1 MFLIGTED
9 SIQGIYKTISD
20 CAAISK
26 WAGGIGL
33 HVSNIRSKGAVINST
48 NGRSTG
54 IIPMLRVYNE
64 TAKYVNQG
72 GRRPGSIA
80 VYLEP
85 THPEILEFLE
95 LRKNHGAE
103 SMRARDLFLAL
114 WLPDLFMEAVEKDL
128 DWYLMDPVECPRLND
143 TYGEE
148 YEALFRG
155 YVSEK
160 KYRKVIKARE
170 IWKYVITS
178 QIETGTPY
186 LAYKDNIN
194 KKSNQ
199 KNYGIIRSS
208 NLCCEIVQY
217 SDNKEYSVCTLASIG
232 LPKFVE
238 DGVFNFE
245 KLGEI
250 MDIVVRNLN
259 KVIDINFYPV
269 PETRT
274 SNLRHRPMGIGVQG
288 LADVFALMKLPFDS
302 EEAIQLDSLIFETM
316 YYYAIRTSINCAI
329 EEGPYETYEGSPN

>member
-1 MFLIGTED
+1 M
-9 SIQGIYKTISD
+9 
-20 CAAISK
+20 
-26 WAGGIGL
+26 
-33 HVSNIRSKGAVINST
+33 
-48 NGRSTG
+48 
-54 IIPMLRVYNE
+54 
-64 TAKYVNQG
+64 
-72 GRRPGSIA
+72 
-80 VYLEP
+80 
-85 THPEILEFLE
+85 
-95 LRKNHGAE
+95 
-103 SMRARDLFLAL
+103 
-114 WLPDLFMEAVEKDL
+114 
-128 DWYLMDPVECPRLND
+128 
-143 TYGEE
+143 
-148 YEALFRG
+148 
-155 YVSEK
+155 
-160 KYRKVIKARE
+160 
-170 IWKYVITS
+170 ITS

-274 SNLRHRPMGIGVQG
+274 VI
-288 LADVFALMKLPFDS
+288 
-302 EEAIQLDSLIFETM
+302 
-316 YYYAIRTSINCAI
+316 
-329 EEGPYETYEGSPN
+329 